1 MNSNFIDSSDQTK
14 LSVRFMITNK
24 SLKNEI
30 LREELKNEKELSANL
45 KSKLKMLEENTSTS
59 SQ

>member
-30 LREELKNEKELSANL
+30 LREELKNEKELSANP